1 MTRSTLAS
9 RIKERRKALGIT
21 QTSLAESVGMRQ
33 QSIQYLESGRATR
46 TSFILEL
53 AKVLQCEPDWLLKGE
68 NPEQQKA

>member
-1 MTRSTLAS
+1 MNHSTLAS

-21 QTSLAESVGMRQ
+21 QTALAEKVGMRQ

-53 AKVLQCEPDWLLKGE
+53 AKVLRVDPGWLLNGDTSTE
-68 NPEQQKA
+68 KA

>member
-1 MTRSTLAS
+1 MTSSTLAS

-21 QTSLAESVGMRQ
+21 QTSLAECVGMRQ

-53 AKVLQCEPDWLLKGE
+53 AKVLKCDPDWLLNGE
-68 NPEQQKA
+68 NLEHQKA

>member
-1 MTRSTLAS
+1 MTSSTLAS

-21 QTSLAESVGMRQ
+21 QSVGMRQ

-53 AKVLQCEPDWLLKGE
+53 AKVLKCDPDWLLNGE
-68 NPEQQKA
+68 NLEHQKA

>member
-1 MTRSTLAS
+1 MTSSTLAS

-53 AKVLQCEPDWLLKGE
+53 AKVLKCDPDWLLNGE
-68 NPEQQKA
+68 NLEQQKA

>member
-1 MTRSTLAS
+1 MTCSTLAS

-21 QTSLAESVGMRQ
+21 QTALAEKVGMRQ

-53 AKVLQCEPDWLLKGE
+53 SKVLLVDPDWLLHGSQ
-68 NPEQQKA
+68 NDNKA